1 MRLSFVKR
9 HFYLLCVLPDLK
21 PLGSVPPINKQE
33 LLAVVTESGGPTD
46 VVRVLLLSDD
56 LLQREAVLAGEVEPD
71 HADLAVLSL
80 KDAKDEQ
87 SLPLFLEPEQE
98 DDPEASRTLIA
109 VDRVWRRYFHHAAKI
124 ARMTHTH
131 FLATWAGFEVG
142 LRNAMAK
149 ARAEALELDPG
160 DYMVAPELAD
170 PEIPFDHIVAEW
182 TAASNPLKGLKVL
195 DRARWDWLTEHER
208 WYSFSDDEVAA
219 YTAKLMLLHRWHRT
233 SEKGVL

>member
-1 MRLSFVKR
+1 MRLSYVKR
-9 HFYLLCVLPDLK
+9 HFYLLCVLPNLK
-21 PLGSVPPINKQE
+21 PLGSVPPISKQE

-46 VVRVLLLSDD
+46 VVRILLLSDD
-56 LLQREAVLAGEVEPD
+56 LLQREAVLSGEVEPE
-71 HADLAVLSL
+71 HADLVVLSL
-80 KDAKDEQ
+80 QEAKNEQ
-87 SLPLFLEPEQE
+87 SLSLFLEPEHE
-98 DDPEASRTLIA
+98 DEPEASGILMA
-109 VDRVWRRYFHHAAKI
+109 ADRIWRCYFQHAAKI

-131 FLATWAGFEVG
+131 FLATWVGFEVG

-160 DYMVAPELAD
+160 HYMVAPELAD

-182 TAASNPLKGLKVL
+182 TAASNPLKGLEVL
-195 DRARWDWLTEHER
+195 DKARWDWLTEHER

-233 SEKGVL
+233 SGK